1 MIRLPPSST
10 RTDTLFPYTTLFRS
24 NMERLLRG
32 LRPHLF
38 SRDIGHANAGG
49 RVYVLQQRQR
59 VGVDA
64 EHLRM
69 RPSRQPAVRIR
80 MLRYHQRTEIG
91 QLLVRIVERIAV
103 RMWRDLEDGPSGSGL
118 VDNHMLGDRKRVV

>member
-1 MIRLPPSST
+1 MRISDWRSDVCSS
-10 RTDTLFPYTTLFRS
+10 DLC
-24 NMERLLRG
+24 
-32 LRPHLF
+32 
-38 SRDIGHANAGG
+38 HANAGG